1 MKKKLIVL
9 FSVLIVGSIAI
20 VCCFNFTNLKHA
32 IFGVPHVKVS
42 YYAKDSSE
50 LIKDSPVIVVAQVSN
65 HQTQITYQGVD
76 FVKTGVNVKQVL
88 KGANLAG
95 KEITLL
101 QTVCDEDPT
110 VEKGSTVLLFL
121 EAYDGPV
128 TENAYVC
135 KGLYQGQYK
144 VSGDTFAPVKSGNSD
159 LASDLKSLGNLNSL
173 TSQIQ
178 AMK

>member
-1 MKKKLIVL
+1 MKKKLIILSSAAIVVVL
-9 FSVLIVGSIAI
+9 AI

-42 YYAKDSSE
+42 YYAKNSSD
-50 LIKDSPVIVVAQVSN
+50 LTKDSQAVVIAQVTD
-65 HQTQITYQGVD
+65 HQTQLTYQGVD
-76 FVKTGVNVKQVL
+76 FVKTGVNVKKVL
-88 KGANLAG
+88 KGSDLAG

-101 QTVCDEDPT
+101 QTVCAEDPT

-121 EAYDGPV
+121 DTYDGPV

-144 VSGDTFAPVKSGNSD
+144 VSGDTFAPVESGNSG
-159 LASDLKSLGNLNSL
+159 LASDMKSLGNLTSL